1 MNTDFEGL
9 ATRGGSKPK
18 GQSAHTRMPVVPAV
32 VLSLVVL
39 AAILAA
45 DVTAF
50 LDSGLGSAYQATDT
64 KLNRQ
69 VTLTIRPEAVASV
82 PDRRSRFEREATFSG
97 R

>member
-1 MNTDFEGL
+1 MLTDSRNGCGRRH
-9 ATRGGSKPK
+9 APK
-18 GQSAHTRMPVVPAV
+18 GEPAGMTMRIGPG
-32 VLSLVVL
+32 LGHD
-39 AAILAA
+39 